1 MDGTGKPGGSTGE
14 DHDTGRIPPE
24 ILKRMEMQPPYCAG
38 LHPEQLHKMPVRGK
52 ERGGVTMA
60 KYNHTKL
67 EWKNALIF
75 SKKVSLFPALHVMSL
90 LHVKYES
97 CTKSQYLESVGVVVV
112 VLTTN
117 MGGGVSDV
125 SSSNKKYK

>member
-1 MDGTGKPGGSTGE
+1 MVGLDTTQTKSIQRLRIGT
-14 DHDTGRIPPE
+14 
-24 ILKRMEMQPPYCAG
+24 
-38 LHPEQLHKMPVRGK
+38 
-52 ERGGVTMA
+52 
-60 KYNHTKL
+60 
-67 EWKNALIF
+67 
-75 SKKVSLFPALHVMSL
+75 ALHVMSL